1 MASLSLAP
9 QPRPMTLKKRMYQ
22 SRKLGPSGPPGPSGL
37 PEFISPR
44 KNSPPIQAPVGYYN
58 ENGEF
63 RETGRVP
70 LGEPSNQPIG
80 SVNEVMKRYGLTQ
93 SRKVKKQ
100 VAFKSK
106 WPTMAEEN
114 MPYLEEVS
122 TQFLPLPQLYNPFT
136 GEAYTPEEDPQPD
149 IIRAYDMLHDI
160 MEKAV
165 KKAKALKK
173 RRTQRRKVY

>member
-1 MASLSLAP
+1 
-9 QPRPMTLKKRMYQ
+9 
-22 SRKLGPSGPPGPSGL
+22 
-37 PEFISPR
+37 
-44 KNSPPIQAPVGYYN
+44 
-58 ENGEF
+58 
-63 RETGRVP
+63 
-70 LGEPSNQPIG
+70 
-80 SVNEVMKRYGLTQ
+80 MKRYGLTQ

-100 VAFKSK
+100 VAFKSR

-136 GEAYTPEEDPQPD
+136 GQAYMPEEDPQPD